1 MENMLKTRNI
11 VFRQYFSKSS
21 LWLCVCVC
29 VWGGGGMNPEEYDSG
44 CKFKTT
50 QRIGNYRGNN
60 LAYGMLCDPI
70 I

>member
-1 MENMLKTRNI
+1 
-11 VFRQYFSKSS
+11 
-21 LWLCVCVC
+21 
-29 VWGGGGMNPEEYDSG
+29 MNSEEYDSG